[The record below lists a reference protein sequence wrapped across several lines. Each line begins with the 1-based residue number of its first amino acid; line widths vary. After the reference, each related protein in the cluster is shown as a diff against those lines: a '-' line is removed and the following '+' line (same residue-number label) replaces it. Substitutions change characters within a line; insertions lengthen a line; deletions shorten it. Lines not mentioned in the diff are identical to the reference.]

1 MVVAYTIAVKAN
13 AIALKAQA
21 AWHAVCKGTA
31 LAYHAVV
38 NTLQAGHIAFNLV
51 LAKLQ
56 GNWAKQS
63 SLMVDLKRKGL
74 SLASG
79 WGILLAAAVALGY
92 GIYKMTKKVNEATEG
107 EKALAAV
114 RLKGQE
120 GIVEEK
126 NKIDALV
133 KVARNEKLSLDDRQK
148 AVQALNKIIPNY
160 NAQLDATTGK
170 YKENK
175 DALDAYLLSLTK
187 KYEIE
192 GAKDMLKEIGK
203 QKAQLTM
210 EIKQLDEEADA
221 YDAKQKSIESASSNT
236 MYSYG
241 TAGGTMASYSGIAN
255 GSQAARKRS
264 KANSKRKELQK
275 LNARQKAITDTYG
288 DDLGKQAAEET
299 NKKPVITNNGGG
311 GGGVPV
317 VDDDKKN
324 KKSDKFKAEQD
335 WQKEQNALNKKAYM
349 EGEKDYEA
357 YVSRM
362 EEIEQ
367 EFYQKVLANKKI
379 TKEEKAEAEAN
390 LAETK
395 KKQTDRKNSPDDWKA
410 KEEALN
416 RIAYAK
422 GEKDY
427 EQYTARMDEI
437 NVQYWKKKMERSDV
451 SAKDL
456 LEAQAQY
463 QEAVKNRKRM
473 LRHRVENMK
482 IVLTTSNLLR

>member
-1 MVVAYTIAVKAN
+1 M
-13 AIALKAQA
+13 
-21 AWHAVCKGTA
+21 W
-31 LAYHAVV
+31 
-38 NTLQAGHIAFNLV
+38 
-51 LAKLQ
+51 
-56 GNWAKQS
+56 
-63 SLMVDLKRKGL
+63 
-74 SLASG
+74 
-79 WGILLAAAVALGY
+79 
-92 GIYKMTKKVNEATEG
+92 
-107 EKALAAV
+107 
-114 RLKGQE
+114 RL
-120 GIVEEK
+120 IV
-126 NKIDALV
+126 
-133 KVARNEKLSLDDRQK
+133 
-148 AVQALNKIIPNY
+148 ALNKIIPNY

-335 WQKEQNALNKKAYM
+335 WQKEQNAINKKAYM

-357 YVSRM
+357 YV
-362 EEIEQ
+362 
-367 EFYQKVLANKKI
+367 
-379 TKEEKAEAEAN
+379 
-390 LAETK
+390 
-395 KKQTDRKNSPDDWKA
+395 
-410 KEEALN
+410 
-416 RIAYAK
+416 
-422 GEKDY
+422 G
-427 EQYTARMDEI
+427 
-437 NVQYWKKKMERSDV
+437 
-451 SAKDL
+451 
-456 LEAQAQY
+456 
-463 QEAVKNRKRM
+463 
-473 LRHRVENMK
+473 
-482 IVLTTSNLLR
+482 